1 MAVAQRK
8 LRRSLLNS
16 SINIRKIGES
26 MSTFGKSIVKTSTA
40 TSEIIDVTQNRAK
53 FTNRLIKDDDRYF
66 RKRVEARRR
75 RNNEDII
82 EASTITGVIKRTGKI
97 RTSSTKGFLGRIMDF
112 FGILFLGWGLKY
124 LPSIIKGAN
133 SLMKGMGK
141 LVLILKD
148 YLSGTFEILSGFGG
162 ALTSIGKSVLNMD
175 FTNLS
180 KDLGDNLSKVV
191 DGFGDLY
198 TAMVESFQAV
208 ANPMWWGLNIIKRSF
223 WQFGRPDASDMDDGS
238 NTGFNKGG
246 LVKHD
251 TPPVVKNKP
260 KLSPIEPLKFNTGG
274 SVKTKGTVGYDTVPA
289 WLTSG
294 EYVITQSVVN
304 DLGTEFFDAINSMTY
319 HPSIKDIDVTEDQTD
334 KYRKFQERM
343 SRKWAFEFDR
353 FVDSVTNFISNIE
366 QPTFNPE
373 DIISKINTELDS
385 NSEELENIGLKINNM
400 IKVINKDISNIQFE
414 PVSKTKQI
422 FVPISDG
429 QDTQQAL
436 PDVTGQYIGDIVSKN
451 VNIMKIL
458 QDLKYA

>member
-1 MAVAQRK
+1 MAVVQRK

-26 MSTFGKSIVKTSTA
+26 MTTFGKSIVRTSKT
-40 TSEIIDVTQNRAK
+40 TSEIIDVTQDRAK
-53 FTNRLIKDDDRYF
+53 FTNRLIKSDDRYF
-66 RKRVEARRR
+66 RRRVEARRR

-82 EASTITGVIKRTGKI
+82 EASTITGVVKRTGKI
-97 RTSSTKGFLGRIMDF
+97 RTRSTKGFLGRIMDF

-124 LPSIIKGAN
+124 LPAIIKGAN
-133 SLMKGMGK
+133 TLMKGMGK

-148 YLSGTFEILSGFGG
+148 YLSGTYDILSGFGG

-175 FTNLS
+175 FTTLAQ
-180 KDLGDNLSKVV
+180 DLGDNLSKVV

-198 TAMVESFQAV
+198 NAMVESFQAV
-208 ANPMWWGLNIIKRSF
+208 ANPVWWGLNIIKKSF
-223 WQFGRPDASDMDDGS
+223 WQFGRPDPSEMDSPDGY
-238 NTGFNKGG
+238 NKGG

-251 TPPVVKNKP
+251 TPTAVQNKP
-260 KLSPIEPLKFNTGG
+260 KLSSLKPLKFNTGG
-274 SVKTKGTVGYDTVPA
+274 SVTTKGTVGYDTIPA

-304 DLGTEFFDAINSMTY
+304 DLGTGFFDAINSMSY
-319 HPSIKDIDVTEDQTD
+319 HPSIKDIDITEDQTN
-334 KYRKFQERM
+334 KYKEFQKRM
-343 SRKWAFEFDR
+343 SRKWAFEYDR
-353 FVDSVTNFISNIE
+353 FVDSVTNFISNME

-373 DIISKINTELDS
+373 DIISKINAELDS
-385 NSEELENIGLKINNM
+385 NYDEFENIGLKINNM

-429 QDTQQAL
+429 QDSQQAL
-436 PDVTGQYIGDIVSKN
+436 PGVTGEHIGEIISKN
-451 VNIMKIL
+451 INIMKIL

>member
-1 MAVAQRK
+1 MAIAQRK

-26 MSTFGKSIVKTSTA
+26 MTAFGKSIVRTSKT
-40 TSEIIDVTQNRAK
+40 TSEIIDVTQDKAK
-53 FTNRLIKDDDRYF
+53 FTNRLIRNDDRYF

-82 EASTITGVIKRTGKI
+82 EASTISGVVKRTGKI
-97 RTSSTKGFLGRIMDF
+97 RTRSTKGFLGRIMDF

-148 YLSGTFEILSGFGG
+148 YLSGTFDILSGFGG

-198 TAMVESFQAV
+198 NAMVESFQAV

-246 LVKHD
+246 LVKHS

-304 DLGTEFFDAINSMTY
+304 DLGTGFFDAINSMSY
-319 HPSIKDIDVTEDQTD
+319 HPSIKDIDITEDQSS
-334 KYRKFQERM
+334 KYRDFEKRM
-343 SRKWAFEFDR
+343 SRKWAFEYDR
-353 FVDSVTNFISNIE
+353 FVDSVTNFISNME

-373 DIISKINTELDS
+373 DIISKINAELDS
-385 NSEELENIGLKINNM
+385 NSDEFENIGLKINNM
-400 IKVINKDISNIQFE
+400 IKVINKDLSSIEFE

-422 FVPISDG
+422 FIPISDG
-429 QDTQQAL
+429 QDSEL
-436 PDVTGQYIGDIVSKN
+436 PLPGVTGQHIGDVITKGI
-451 VNIMKIL
+451 NIMKIL

>member
-16 SINIRKIGES
+16 SINIRKISES
-26 MSTFGKSIVKTSTA
+26 MTTFGKSIVRTSRT
-40 TSEIIDVTQNRAK
+40 TSEIIDVTQDRAK

-82 EASTITGVIKRTGKI
+82 EASTITGVVKRTGKI
-97 RTSSTKGFLGRIMDF
+97 RTTSTKGFLGRIMDF

-133 SLMKGMGK
+133 ALMKGMGK

-148 YLSGTFEILSGFGG
+148 YLSGTYDILSGFGG
-162 ALTSIGKSVLNMD
+162 ALTTIGKSVLTMD
-175 FTNLS
+175 FTNLAQ
-180 KDLGDNLSKVV
+180 DLGDNLTKVV

-198 TAMVESFQAV
+198 NAMVESFQAV
-208 ANPMWWGLNIIKRSF
+208 ANPVWWGLNIIKRSF
-223 WQFGRPDASDMDDGS
+223 WQFGRHDPSEMGDDS
-238 NTGFNKGG
+238 NTGYNKGG

-251 TPPVVKNKP
+251 TPPAVKNKP
-260 KLSPIEPLKFNTGG
+260 KLSPIKPLKFNTGG

-373 DIISKINTELDS
+373 DIISKINAELDS
-385 NSEELENIGLKINNM
+385 NSEEIENIGLKINNM

-436 PDVTGQYIGDIVSKN
+436 PDVTGQYIGDIISKN